1 MSEQF
6 GADLKIMIVDDQRTM
21 RSIVR
26 KLLGDIG
33 IREIVEAE
41 NGDQAL
47 KLMSEAGAEA
57 PDLIICD
64 LHMDKMDGLELV
76 NILRRG
82 KGPIS
87 KDTPVIILTGD
98 SDKLLQDVSL
108 QVGATKV
115 LTKPISAQ
123 DLLTEIRLVTG
134 FGG

>member
-6 GADLKIMIVDDQRTM
+6 GADLRVMIIDDQRTM

-26 KLLGDIG
+26 KLLADIG
-33 IREIVEAE
+33 IRDIVEAE
-41 NGDQAL
+41 NGDEAL
-47 KLMSEAGAEA
+47 ELLSEAGSTA

-76 NILRRG
+76 NRLRRG
-82 KGPIS
+82 KGTIS

-98 SDKLLQDVSL
+98 SDKLLQDVSR

-115 LTKPISAQ
+115 LTKPVSSQ
-123 DLLTEIRLVTG
+123 ELLVEIRLATG